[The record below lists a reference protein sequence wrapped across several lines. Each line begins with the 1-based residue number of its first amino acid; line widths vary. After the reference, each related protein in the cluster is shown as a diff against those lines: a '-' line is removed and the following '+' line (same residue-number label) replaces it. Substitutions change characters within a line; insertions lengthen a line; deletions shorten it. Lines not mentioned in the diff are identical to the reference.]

1 MQGPEQ
7 ATFSPLNLWRNPST
21 YVTGAAL
28 LGVAGIAWVGLVLQ
42 TTGMQRD
49 TTGADTSLS
58 LSGAALFIAAW
69 GVMMAA
75 MMLPSAT
82 PMIVMYRKIR
92 SGLSPDDRHVIPTAF
107 FAAIYLA
114 IWLSLG
120 LIVYVG
126 GFALRALADANPV
139 VSEWFPYA
147 VAAIFVA
154 TGAYQFT
161 SLKQACLRNC
171 RTPLSF
177 LMARWRSNYAGTFK
191 LAAAHAAYCVGCCAA
206 LMVVLVA
213 AGAMSL
219 PWVLLIAAIVFLEK
233 ILPRGDRIARIVG
246 AAFVVL
252 GLAVVIDPELAA
264 VLRGTA
270 MSSPM

>member
-1 MQGPEQ
+1 MQAPEQ
-7 ATFSPLNLWRNPST
+7 ATVTRSTMWRDPST
-21 YVTGAAL
+21 NVTGAAL
-28 LGVAGIAWVGLVLQ
+28 LGIAGIAWVGVVLQ
-42 TTGMQRD
+42 GMGMQGG
-49 TTGADTSLS
+49 TTGADASLS
-58 LSGAALFIAAW
+58 LSGAAVFLAAW

-82 PMIVMYRKIR
+82 PMIVMYGKVRR
-92 SGLSPDDRHVIPTAF
+92 GLSQSDRHVVPTPL
-107 FAAIYLA
+107 FAAVYLVL
-114 IWLSLG
+114 WLSLG

-126 GFALRALADANPV
+126 GFALRALADANPMIDA
-139 VSEWFPYA
+139 WFPYA
-147 VAAIFVA
+147 VAAVLVA
-154 TGAYQFT
+154 TGLYQFT
-161 SLKQACLRNC
+161 SLKQSCLRNC

-177 LMARWRSNYAGTFK
+177 LMARWRSGYAATLK

-233 ILPRGDRIARIVG
+233 ILPRGDLVARIAG

-252 GLAVVIDPELAA
+252 GLAVAIDPDLAA
-264 VLRGTA
+264 ALRGTA

>member
-1 MQGPEQ
+1 MWWQRSVHV
-7 ATFSPLNLWRNPST
+7 A
-21 YVTGAAL
+21 GAGL
-28 LGVAGIAWVGLVLQ
+28 VGIAGIAWVGVVLQ
-42 TTGMQRD
+42 GMGMHGGA
-49 TTGADTSLS
+49 TGADALS
-58 LSGAALFIAAW
+58 LSGAAVFIAAW

-82 PMIVMYRKIR
+82 PMIVMYEKVRR
-92 SGLSPDDRHVIPTAF
+92 GLSQGDHHVVPTAL
-107 FAAIYLA
+107 FAAVYLA

-120 LIVYVG
+120 PIVYVG
-126 GFALRALADANPV
+126 GFALSAVADDSPI
-139 VSEWFPYA
+139 VSAWIPYA

-154 TGAYQFT
+154 TGVYQFT
-161 SLKQACLRNC
+161 ALKQSCLRYC

-177 LMARWRSNYAGTFK
+177 LMARWQSSYAGTLK

-213 AGAMSL
+213 GGAMSL

-233 ILPRGDRIARIVG
+233 VLPRGDLIARIVG

-252 GLAVVIDPELAA
+252 GLAVAVDPDLAA
-264 VLRGTA
+264 VLRGTS
-270 MSSPM
+270 MS